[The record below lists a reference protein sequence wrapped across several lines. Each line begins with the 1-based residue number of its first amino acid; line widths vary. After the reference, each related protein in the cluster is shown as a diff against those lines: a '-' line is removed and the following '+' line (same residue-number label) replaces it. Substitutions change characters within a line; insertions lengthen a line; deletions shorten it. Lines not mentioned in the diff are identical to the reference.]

1 MGIEIGQII
10 GDYEVLSA
18 LGKGGMGSVF
28 KVRNTI
34 SDRLDAMKVL
44 LPDLTSSPELADRF
58 LQEIRVLASLR
69 HPNIAAL
76 HTAMRAGNQLVMV
89 MELVDGVT
97 LEERLRAGDLP
108 LPEGIAV
115 LRQVLDALEAA
126 HVRDIV
132 HRDIKPSNIGITH
145 DGVAKLLD
153 FGVARR
159 GDNKLTQTGMVLGS
173 LYYMSPEQVSGQ
185 PLDGRSD
192 LYSIGVILYRMVT
205 GRRPFEGENEYVV
218 MTGHVNETP
227 VPPREFGCE
236 EELSQIVTKAL
247 AKRPEARFQSASEF
261 RQALA
266 PFSTALVTTTI
277 HPVQVSAPA
286 PSIAPVPAGMKFD
299 APVISAIEKALA
311 QSLGPI
317 APHVVRREAR
327 KAASLAQ
334 LCETLALEVPG
345 EADRRHFLK
354 ACAAVLPPEQGRE
367 LATPTPTPVTHTST
381 KAWDPAILDAVRQHF
396 AVYVGPLAKVM
407 VTRAAAQCRTLD
419 ELYARLLPELGS
431 ATERDAFLRTKE
443 TLSR

>member
-1 MGIEIGQII
+1 MAIEIGQII

-18 LGKGGMGSVF
+18 LGKGGMGSVY

-44 LPDLTSSPELADRF
+44 LPDLSSSPELADRF

-97 LEERLRAGDLP
+97 LEDRLRANDLP
-108 LPEGIAV
+108 VPEAIAV

-145 DGVAKLLD
+145 EGVAKLLD

-227 VPPREFGCE
+227 ASPREFGCD
-236 EELSQIVTKAL
+236 EELSHLVMKSL
-247 AKRPEARFQSASEF
+247 AKRPESRFQSASEF

-266 PFSTALVTTTI
+266 PFSTALVTTTF
-277 HPVQVSAPA
+277 HAVHVAAPA
-286 PSIAPVPAGMKFD
+286 APAATTARFE
-299 APVISAIEKALA
+299 ATALAAIERALA
-311 QSLGPI
+311 QTLGPI
-317 APHVVRREAR
+317 APHVIKRETR

-334 LCETLALEVPG
+334 LCEALAMEVPG
-345 EADRRHFLK
+345 DVDRRNFLK

-367 LATPTPTPVTHTST
+367 LVTPTPTPMTQTVA
-381 KAWDPAILDAVRQHF
+381 KAWDAATLDAVRKHF

-407 VTRAAAQCRTLD
+407 VTRAAAQCRSLD
-419 ELYARLLPELGS
+419 DLYLKLLPELGS
-431 ATERDAFLRTKE
+431 AGEREAFLKTKE

>member
-18 LGKGGMGSVF
+18 LGKGGMGSVY

-34 SDRLDAMKVL
+34 SHRLDAIKVL
-44 LPDLTSSPELADRF
+44 LPDLNSSPELAERF

-76 HTAMRAGNQLVMV
+76 HTALRAGNQLVMV
-89 MELVDGVT
+89 MELVDGAT
-97 LEERLRAGDLP
+97 LEDRFRAGDLP
-108 LPEGIAV
+108 LAEGIAV

-126 HVRDIV
+126 HARDIV
-132 HRDIKPSNIGITH
+132 HRDIKPSNIGITNE
-145 DGVAKLLD
+145 GVAKLLD

-159 GDNKLTQTGMVLGS
+159 GDNRLTQTGMVLGS

-192 LYSIGVILYRMVT
+192 LYSIGVILYRMIT

-227 VPPREFGCE
+227 PSPGEFGCD
-236 EELSQIVTKAL
+236 EELSGVVMKAL
-247 AKRPEARFQSASEF
+247 AKRPEARFRSASEF

-266 PFSTALVTTTI
+266 PFSTAVVTATTAAQTVAP
-277 HPVQVSAPA
+277 PVIQ
-286 PSIAPVPAGMKFD
+286 FD
-299 APVISAIEKALA
+299 AAALAQIEKALA

-317 APHVVRREAR
+317 ASQVVKRELR
-327 KAASLAQ
+327 KAASLPQ
-334 LCETLALEVPG
+334 LCELLAVEVPG
-345 EADRRHFLK
+345 DGDRRTFLK
-354 ACAAVLPPEQGRE
+354 ACAAILPPEQGTE
-367 LATPTPTPVTHTST
+367 LVTPTPKPLTHTAA
-381 KAWDPAILDAVRQHF
+381 KAWDAATLEAVRKHF

-407 VTRAAAQCRTLD
+407 VTRAAAQCKTVD
-419 ELYARLLPELGS
+419 ELYARLLPEVAS
-431 ATERDAFLRTKE
+431 ASDREAFLKTKE
-443 TLSR
+443 TLSQ